1 MRADLPSL
9 LPLICPSCRRV
20 SERGRELH
28 TVSLVEVLVTAERS
42 RAQHEGAD
50 ADAGAEEIEQ
60 GILGCDNPECRRR
73 YPILD
78 GIPVLLPDLGA
89 FLQGQ
94 SAALIGETAPELLAL
109 FAEPGPDDVGLSRQA
124 EHLSIYLDAHFG
136 DRALPPPDELGPAC
150 GGAELWRVLGA
161 RAAARVGRAVELG
174 CSVGRG
180 LVELAAGAEL
190 TIGVELHFM
199 ALRQA
204 RRILRGETLR
214 YPRRMLG
221 RHYEIAQLPALPA
234 LPGVHLICGDAL
246 DPPLVPAAFD
256 RVAALN
262 LLDSVRW
269 PPGLLS
275 VVDGLCAPRGEI
287 LLSSPFS
294 WQSGVV
300 DEGGRLGGLDPEGA
314 LAAQLQSGDGL
325 SSAYTLEE
333 AAELR
338 WHLRR
343 DRRSAQSYRVHL
355 VRARKSG

>member
-1 MRADLPSL
+1 M
-9 LPLICPSCRRV
+9 
-20 SERGRELH
+20 
-28 TVSLVEVLVTAERS
+28 SLVEVLATAER
-42 RAQHEGAD
+42 RGAGSD
-50 ADAGAEEIEQ
+50 AAADAEEIEQ
-60 GILGCDNPECRRR
+60 GILGCDNAECRRR

-94 SAALIGETAPELLAL
+94 AAALIGDVAPELLGL
-109 FAEPGPDDVGLSRQA
+109 LAEPGPDDAGLSRQA

-150 GGAELWRVLGA
+150 GGAELWRVLAA
-161 RAAARVGRAVELG
+161 RAGVRVGRAVELG

-190 TIGVELHFM
+190 TVGVELHFM

-204 RRILRGETLR
+204 RRILRGAALR
-214 YPRRMLG
+214 YPRRQLG

-234 LPGVHLICGDAL
+234 LPSVHLICGDAL
-246 DPPLVPAAFD
+246 DPPLVPESFD

-269 PPGLLS
+269 PSGLLS
-275 VVDGLCAPRGEI
+275 VVDGLCAPGGEL

-294 WQSGVV
+294 WQSGIV
-300 DEGGRLGGLDPEGA
+300 DEAGRIGGLDPEGA
-314 LAAQLQSGDGL
+314 LAAQLTSGNDL
-325 SSAYTLEE
+325 SAAYTLEE
-333 AAELR
+333 IAELR

-343 DRRSAQSYRVHL
+343 DRRSAQSYRVHHL
-355 VRARKSG
+355 RARKAG

>member
-1 MRADLPSL
+1 MVRADLPSL
-9 LPLICPSCRRV
+9 LPLICPSCRHV

-28 TVSLVEVLVTAERS
+28 TVSLVEALVTAERL
-42 RAQHEGAD
+42 GAED
-50 ADAGAEEIEQ
+50 MDAEEIEQ
-60 GILGCDNPECRRR
+60 GILACDNPECRRR

-94 SAALIGETAPELLAL
+94 GAALIGDTAPELLAL
-109 FAEPGPDDVGLSRQA
+109 FAEPGPDDAGLSRQA

-136 DRALPPPDELGPAC
+136 DRTLPPPDELGPAC
-150 GGAELWRVLGA
+150 GGAELWRVLAG
-161 RAAARVGRAVELG
+161 RASERVGRAVELG

-180 LVELAAGAEL
+180 LFELAAGAEL
-190 TIGVELHFM
+190 VVGVELHFM

-204 RRILRGETLR
+204 RRILRGSALR
-214 YPRRMLG
+214 YPRRQLG
-221 RHYEIAQLPALPA
+221 RHYEIAQLPAMPA
-234 LPGVHLICGDAL
+234 QPNVHLICGDAL

-256 RVAALN
+256 RVVALN

-275 VVDGLCAPRGEI
+275 VVDGLCAPQGEL

-314 LAAQLQSGDGL
+314 LASQLTSGDDL
-325 SSAYTLEE
+325 SAAYALEE
-333 AAELR
+333 IAELR

-355 VRARKSG
+355 LRARKT